1 MHEKQCVYHSNVNKI
16 SRFPTRFEY
25 NAATRVY
32 RAHRYTRCNTNA
44 SQATAISIKAA
55 IDTPQNQATRTRLPH
70 TSSTCQLGT
79 AWRCMLAMSRDPQ
92 LVCGSHRTP
101 KMNSIPR
108 CLPGLSHGLRG
119 HTARSHKMA
128 PMLQQL
134 PAGHVGR
141 TRSLH
146 LLHSWRWLG
155 THTRAL
161 QWPLIQTT

>member
-1 MHEKQCVYHSNVNKI
+1 MSTKYLDSPLDLSTTQPHECIELTDIRDATQTPHSNLHKSCHRHAPQPGNKN
-16 SRFPTRFEY
+16 SVATHEQHMPVGNSMEVYVGHEQRP
-25 NAATRVY
+25 AA
-32 RAHRYTRCNTNA
+32 
-44 SQATAISIKAA
+44 
-55 IDTPQNQATRTRLPH
+55 
-70 TSSTCQLGT
+70 
-79 AWRCMLAMSRDPQ
+79 